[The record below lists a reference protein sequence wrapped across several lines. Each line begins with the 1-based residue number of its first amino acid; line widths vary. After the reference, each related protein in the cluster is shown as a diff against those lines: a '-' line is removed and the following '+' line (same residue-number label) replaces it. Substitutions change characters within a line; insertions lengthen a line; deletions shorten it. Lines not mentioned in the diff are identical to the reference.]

1 MSAVLLVMYGI
12 LASMAGTQEMP
23 LDSLALVIKDVAF
36 LGLTGRW
43 QLDGSWQTATPK
55 AVHRHLTEAS
65 P

>member
-12 LASMAGTQEMP
+12 LVSMTGTQDLP

-43 QLDGSWQTATPK
+43 QLDSSWQAATPK